1 MEVEIKK
8 VSVNKIGK
16 RFIKKYGDVFD
27 TYYWKVVVKD
37 VDTKKTY
44 KYIAAITLDN
54 IRTLMLNG
62 KSEDTGIENE
72 AREKLQEYLIANQEV
87 YLGEDGDLYLVG
99 EC

>member
-1 MEVEIKK
+1 MNIEIKK

-16 RFIKKYGDVFD
+16 RFIRKYGDVFD

-37 VDTKKTY
+37 TNTKKIY

-54 IRTLMLNG
+54 IRALMLKG
-62 KSEDTGIENE
+62 KSENVDVENE
-72 AREKLQEYLIANQEV
+72 TREKLQNYLIDNQEV

>member
-16 RFIKKYGDVFD
+16 RFIKKYGDTFD

-62 KSEDTGIENE
+62 KPEDTDIENE

-87 YLGEDGDLYLVG
+87 YLGEDGDLYLIG

>member
-62 KSEDTGIENE
+62 KSENANIENE

-87 YLGEDGDLYLVG
+87 YLGEDGDLYLIG

>member
-37 VDTKKTY
+37 TDTKKTY

-62 KSEDTGIENE
+62 KSEDASIENE

>member
-1 MEVEIKK
+1 MEVVIKK

-27 TYYWKVVVKD
+27 TYYWKVVVED
-37 VDTKKTY
+37 IDTKKTY

-54 IRTLMLNG
+54 IRALMLNG
-62 KSEDTGIENE
+62 KATNTDVENE
-72 AREKLQEYLIANQEV
+72 AREKLQDYLIDNQEV

>member
-1 MEVEIKK
+1 MQVEIKK

-62 KSEDTGIENE
+62 KSENANIETE

-87 YLGEDGDLYLVG
+87 YLGEDGDLYLIG